1 MGVKLIF
8 SQMFYVRVVVEQGTL
23 IPPRVWRLD
32 VNLKELVLSSSGV
45 EPEVLR
51 LATSDFTHLL
61 NLNQIAKKKQM

>member
-23 IPPRVWRLD
+23 IPPHVWRLD

-45 EPEVLR
+45 EP
-51 LATSDFTHLL
+51 
-61 NLNQIAKKKQM
+61 